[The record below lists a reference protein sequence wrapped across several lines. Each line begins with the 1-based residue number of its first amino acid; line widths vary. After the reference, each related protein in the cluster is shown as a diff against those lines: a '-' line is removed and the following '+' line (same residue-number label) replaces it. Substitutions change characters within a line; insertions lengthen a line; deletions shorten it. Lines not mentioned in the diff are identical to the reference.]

1 MNKDV
6 SKLNIKSALF
16 LIKSDV
22 SCKTPS
28 TTNHKK
34 TTKKTGILGSIG
46 SIRQYID
53 TNIHDW
59 IDKKWL
65 EKWTQ

>member
-22 SCKTPS
+22 SLEFLQNPIYNKLQKD
-28 TTNHKK
+28 NKK
-34 TTKKTGILGSIG
+34 NWHLGSRGSKGSIG
-46 SIRQYID
+46 SIRQYKG
-53 TNIHDW
+53 TNIHD
-59 IDKKWL
+59 
-65 EKWTQ
+65 